1 MKENPGKFENK
12 SSIIS
17 SFKNYCIYINI
28 NIYRNVKQIGT
39 RQINRDRQE
48 KIIISIII
56 VLLIIEMNSKFDYMF
71 TMTPDWIPSGQML
84 LWPRVHR

>member
-1 MKENPGKFENK
+1 MIFV
-12 SSIIS
+12 
-17 SFKNYCIYINI
+17 IYIHI
-28 NIYRNVKQIGT
+28 IIIKYRNVKQIGT

-56 VLLIIEMNSKFDYMF
+56 VLLIIEMNSKFDYML